1 MTDKEKFYKICHNIL
16 DNRTA
21 VISGHS
27 DNDLLVYY
35 KPYPFGDLLYLYYD
49 FEDNTFSI
57 CMVKDNYDQSY
68 PTIGIWYPDRMVN
81 QGTTIDSVIK
91 FLKINDFKCLL
102 KGVEE

>member
-68 PTIGIWYPDRMVN
+68 PTVGIWYPDITRTQN
-81 QGTTIDSVIK
+81 TTVDTIISFIK
-91 FLKINDFKCLL
+91 YFTI
-102 KGVEE
+102 